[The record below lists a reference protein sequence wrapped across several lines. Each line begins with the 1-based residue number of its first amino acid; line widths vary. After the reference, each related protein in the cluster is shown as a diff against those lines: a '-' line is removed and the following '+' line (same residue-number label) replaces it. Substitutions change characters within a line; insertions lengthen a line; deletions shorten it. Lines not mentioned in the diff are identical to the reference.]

1 MIFWR
6 SCWSRSHRRAEPGRG
21 ATTQA
26 ACRQRGVLR
35 SCGCGRGRGH
45 DGRSGARWR
54 QLGSERRGSPAHRPG
69 RWARAVG
76 KSGVCLKET
85 SDGALHEPARPI
97 DGGDGGRGAEVEG
110 SRRDSGARR
119 DRLVVAWASALPQ
132 PASLLRHVRHVWLF
146 PTRRGSGAPASG
158 ISVCRPQAATGD
170 HHSTGARPMRG
181 QLPNCA
187 PRTQER
193 DRVQLGS
200 TRPGRAA

>member
-6 SCWSRSHRRAEPGRG
+6 SWWSRSHRRAEPGRG

-69 RWARAVG
+69 RWARAVW

-85 SDGALHEPARPI
+85 LDGALHEPARLI
-97 DGGDGGRGAEVEG
+97 DGGDGGERRGGERWSSRQRCTARSLGDRLGVGAAASQPACSGTSGTSGFFLHVGALERPRQASACAGLRQPQGTTTALELGPCEG
-110 SRRDSGARR
+110 NSQTARR
-119 DRLVVAWASALPQ
+119 GHRSV
-132 PASLLRHVRHVWLF
+132 
-146 PTRRGSGAPASG
+146 TGSS
-158 ISVCRPQAATGD
+158 
-170 HHSTGARPMRG
+170 
-181 QLPNCA
+181 
-187 PRTQER
+187 
-193 DRVQLGS
+193 
-200 TRPGRAA
+200 